1 MITAKA
7 RFHHLNECFI
17 KNNVLFVLLYP
28 GIGSS
33 LNESVMSC
41 MTYICKYIHRQN
53 ELYTAINRLTYKH
66 SFISGVNCRA
76 ILPSSDTGHGLSN

>member
-7 RFHHLNECFI
+7 RFHHLSECFI

-33 LNESVMSC
+33 LNESVM
-41 MTYICKYIHRQN
+41 YDIY
-53 ELYTAINRLTYKH
+53 L
-66 SFISGVNCRA
+66 
-76 ILPSSDTGHGLSN
+76 

>member
-33 LNESVMSC
+33 LNESVM
-41 MTYICKYIHRQN
+41 YDIY
-53 ELYTAINRLTYKH
+53 L
-66 SFISGVNCRA
+66 
-76 ILPSSDTGHGLSN
+76 